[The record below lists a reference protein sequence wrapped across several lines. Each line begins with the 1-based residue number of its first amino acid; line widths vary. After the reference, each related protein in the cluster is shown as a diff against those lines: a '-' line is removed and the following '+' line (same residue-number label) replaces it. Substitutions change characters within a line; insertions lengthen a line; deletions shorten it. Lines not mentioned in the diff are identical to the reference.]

1 MRKSRIFLVVGTR
14 PNFVKAAAIMKES
27 AKWDQLI
34 LSLIHTGQ
42 HYDTELSDLFFRQLE
57 IPEPNHHLKVGSGSH
72 GVQTARLLEK
82 LEELITVERPDM
94 VMVVGD
100 VNSTLAAALV
110 ASKLVIPVAHIE
122 AGLRSFDR
130 AMPEEVNRLV
140 VDVLSDLLFT
150 TCEDGN
156 RNLER
161 EGVDPSKV
169 HFVGNTMIDTLD
181 FVLPVIRPNIS
192 SVLRRFGLR
201 EHGYGLVTLHR
212 PSNVDHEEI
221 FDGLVRALGSIS
233 ESLPLLFSVHPRT
246 EKLLQRT
253 PRLASALANAN
264 ITLTPPLGYESF
276 LSLLSSARLVLT
288 DSGGIQEETTCLG
301 IPCLTLREN
310 TERPI
315 TITSGTNRLVGS
327 DPDRILAA
335 ASTALSRSMPHASRP
350 HLWDGKSASRIL
362 PIIAK
367 FLGND

>member
-1 MRKSRIFLVVGTR
+1 
-14 PNFVKAAAIMKES
+14 MKES

-34 LSLIHTGQ
+34 VSLVHTGQ

-57 IPEPNHHLKVGSGSH
+57 IPEPVHHLKVGSGSH

-82 LEELITVERPDM
+82 LEGLIADERPDM
-94 VMVVGD
+94 VVVVGD

-110 ASKLVIPVAHIE
+110 ASKLVIPLAHIE

-130 AMPEEVNRLV
+130 AMPEEINRLV

-150 TCEDGN
+150 TCEDGIK
-156 RNLER
+156 NLER
-161 EGVDPSKV
+161 EGVDPSKI

-181 FVLPVIRPNIS
+181 FVLPFIKPNIS
-192 SVLRRFGLR
+192 SVLRRFNLEKR
-201 EHGYGLVTLHR
+201 GYGLVTLHR
-212 PSNVDHEEI
+212 PSNVDREDI
-221 FDGLVRALGSIS
+221 FGGLVRALGTIS

-246 EKLLQRT
+246 EKSLHQT
-253 PRLASALANAN
+253 PHLASALAKAN

-301 IPCLTLREN
+301 VPCLTLREN

-327 DPDRILAA
+327 DPDKVVAA
-335 ASTALSRSMPHASRP
+335 ASAVLSSAMPKASRP
-350 HLWDGKSASRIL
+350 RLWDGKSAGRIL
-362 PIIAK
+362 PVIAR
-367 FLGND
+367 FLGNG